1 MDRAGMVGEDG
12 QTHMGLSDIACMLAV
27 PSMTVTAP
35 KDGAELIGLLRC
47 ALERSDGPFSLRYP
61 RDKAPA
67 ETPPAAEVAPVPY
80 GSWEVLRRGRD
91 CALLAVGVMCRPA
104 LDAAAALAAEGWDVA
119 VVGNPSY
126 RDLKDLLAHLAQVAP
141 RLGFTLFTEES
152 IAPLWPEPPPPSL
165 ARSPRLD
172 CLVTLGGDGTLLRGA
187 RTLNGGNTPILGVNL
202 GRVGFLTTAT
212 SQTLDWA
219 LDALVRGAFATENR
233 LALEPT
239 IVARGGKSRT
249 EPVVLNDVVVHK
261 GGVARVIRL
270 RVSVDGEEV
279 GQYSADGIVVSTPT
293 GSTAYSLSAGGPI
306 VVPGVDAIDRKSTRL
321 NSSHRCISYAVF
333 CLKKKKTW
341 PNVS

>member
-1 MDRAGMVGEDG
+1 MNVG
-12 QTHMGLSDIACMLAV
+12 
-27 PSMTVTAP
+27 
-35 KDGAELIGLLRC
+35 
-47 ALERSDGPFSLRYP
+47 
-61 RDKAPA
+61 
-67 ETPPAAEVAPVPY
+67 
-80 GSWEVLRRGRD
+80 
-91 CALLAVGVMCRPA
+91 
-104 LDAAAALAAEGWDVA
+104 

-152 IAPLWPEPPPPSL
+152 IATLWPEPPPPSL

-219 LDALVRGAFATENR
+219 LDAL
-233 LALEPT
+233 ALEPT

-249 EPVVLNDVVVHK
+249 EAVVLNDVVVHK

-270 RVSVDGEEV
+270 RVLVDGEEV

-306 VVPGVDAIDRKSTRL
+306 VVPGVDAIVVAAICPHTLAVRPLVVPAHAKVTVEPIPPWTEDVLVSFDGQVGTTMEPGDRLVVQRADRPVLLVRL
-321 NSSHRCISYAVF
+321 GPEGFFARMR
-333 CLKKKKTW
+333 KKLHW
-341 PNVS
+341 GDLSDRERV

>member
-1 MDRAGMVGEDG
+1 MNVG
-12 QTHMGLSDIACMLAV
+12 
-27 PSMTVTAP
+27 
-35 KDGAELIGLLRC
+35 
-47 ALERSDGPFSLRYP
+47 
-61 RDKAPA
+61 
-67 ETPPAAEVAPVPY
+67 
-80 GSWEVLRRGRD
+80 
-91 CALLAVGVMCRPA
+91 
-104 LDAAAALAAEGWDVA
+104 

-152 IAPLWPEPPPPSL
+152 IAPLWPEPPPPLL

-239 IVARGGKSRT
+239 IVARGGTRRT

-306 VVPGVDAIDRKSTRL
+306 VVPGVDAIVVAAICPHTLAVRPLVVPAHAKVTVEPIPPWTEDVLVSFDGQVGTTMEPGDRLVVQRADRPVLLVRL
-321 NSSHRCISYAVF
+321 GPEGFFARMR
-333 CLKKKKTW
+333 KKLHW
-341 PNVS
+341 GDLSDRERQ